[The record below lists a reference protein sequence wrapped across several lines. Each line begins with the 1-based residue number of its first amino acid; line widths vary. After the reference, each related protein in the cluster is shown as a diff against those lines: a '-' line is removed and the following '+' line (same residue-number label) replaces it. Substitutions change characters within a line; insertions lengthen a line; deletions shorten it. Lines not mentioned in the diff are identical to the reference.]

1 MNENHTITLQD
12 KKWGMPVR
20 VLTLI
25 TFFLGAFTLVQAIL
39 LLSEYYSNYDVSM
52 PVVILFLLITPF
64 AFVAALMFAFGV
76 HKIAQGNGADKNII
90 LGFAMMLLLAVDNL
104 IYIPIHYRGDNGDP
118 LSFMILGAIELICLI
133 IFFLYYQNWG
143 NKALTFCAKEESI
156 NTLLEMASYKETAKC
171 KLLVAAGCLAQRYH
185 KEIQT
190 EIPEVDIIVGTMGYE
205 NLAETIRGE
214 LKEHQGVVET
224 LQNIDYLP
232 TPLTN
237 RDSMSGGYYA
247 YLKIAEG
254 CDKCC
259 TYCVIPKVRGHYRS
273 VPMENLLAQAEHLV
287 QNGAKELIL
296 VAQET
301 TLYGVDLYG
310 HKSLPELL
318 EKLSELEELKWI
330 RILYCYPEEIT
341 KELVH
346 AIKTL
351 PKVCHYL
358 DIPIQRGSDGILKRM
373 GRRTNSKE
381 LRDMVH
387 YLRQEIPDIAL
398 RTTLITGFPGESEQ
412 DFEQLK
418 EFVEEL
424 RFDRLGVFTY
434 SREEDTPA
442 AAMEEQVPEE
452 VAEKRRDE
460 IMQIQQ
466 KIAFE
471 KTSAQIGRALEVMV
485 EGALPEDGVYITR
498 TYMDAP
504 EVLFQRASRPAHF
517 PVTPSTGSGMAVIYI
532 ILPPPDDNFPDS
544 LSSENIKS
552 DSMSFLTSP
561 VFMYLRINSSQYQ
574 P

>member
-1 MNENHTITLQD
+1 
-12 KKWGMPVR
+12 
-20 VLTLI
+20 
-25 TFFLGAFTLVQAIL
+25 
-39 LLSEYYSNYDVSM
+39 
-52 PVVILFLLITPF
+52 
-64 AFVAALMFAFGV
+64 
-76 HKIAQGNGADKNII
+76 
-90 LGFAMMLLLAVDNL
+90 
-104 IYIPIHYRGDNGDP
+104 
-118 LSFMILGAIELICLI
+118 
-133 IFFLYYQNWG
+133 
-143 NKALTFCAKEESI
+143 
-156 NTLLEMASYKETAKC
+156 
-171 KLLVAAGCLAQRYH
+171 
-185 KEIQT
+185 
-190 EIPEVDIIVGTMGYE
+190 
-205 NLAETIRGE
+205 
-214 LKEHQGVVET
+214 
-224 LQNIDYLP
+224 
-232 TPLTN
+232 
-237 RDSMSGGYYA
+237 
-247 YLKIAEG
+247 
-254 CDKCC
+254 
-259 TYCVIPKVRGHYRS
+259 
-273 VPMENLLAQAEHLV
+273 
-287 QNGAKELIL
+287 
-296 VAQET
+296 
-301 TLYGVDLYG
+301 VDLYG

-358 DIPIQRGSDGILKRM
+358 DIPIQHGSDGILKRM

-504 EVLFQRASRPAHF
+504 EVDGYVFVATDWNLMSGDFLN
-517 PVTPSTGSGMAVIYI
+517 VKITGADEYDLIGEVI
-532 ILPPPDDNFPDS
+532 
-544 LSSENIKS
+544 EE
-552 DSMSFLTSP
+552 
-561 VFMYLRINSSQYQ
+561 
-574 P
+574 